1 MKMVQISV
9 DRLDAL
15 KLKQGILTDMELA
28 KRLGVS
34 PSHIFNLK
42 AQGRC
47 RQATAERLAK
57 VIGWG
62 FVDTSAAQGPY
73 TKVTPYELPTL
84 EEAQRLHLLE
94 RGGATAEDKPEPPA
108 PTLEETVLEFIARPV
123 PERWA
128 WYSLKERRQ
137 FWHSAQTVPDTYAK
151 IRKFER
157 DRVCAAE
164 VWTEALGK
172 PPERMTYQDA
182 KRLNAIIARAPGWK
196 AADTP
201 LRFGPHG
208 KQRGFVKEEHSRL

>member
-62 FVDTSAAQGPY
+62 FVDTSAAQGP
-73 TKVTPYELPTL
+73 
-84 EEAQRLHLLE
+84 QR
-94 RGGATAEDKPEPPA
+94 
-108 PTLEETVLEFIARPV
+108 RPV
-123 PERWA
+123 I
-128 WYSLKERRQ
+128 S
-137 FWHSAQTVPDTYAK
+137 T
-151 IRKFER
+151 
-157 DRVCAAE
+157 
-164 VWTEALGK
+164 
-172 PPERMTYQDA
+172 
-182 KRLNAIIARAPGWK
+182 
-196 AADTP
+196 
-201 LRFGPHG
+201 
-208 KQRGFVKEEHSRL
+208 